1 MTELDA
7 VNQCLATIGEA
18 AVSTLED
25 VSYNYDAARALQTLR
40 SITTRVLDEGWW
52 FNSQS
57 LTVTP
62 DINGKLPIPPEVL
75 KIEGSTYVKEG
86 HYAIPFPDRSQTFT
100 QPVTMDV
107 CLDKSFDL
115 LPFAAQD
122 YITITAALRLQN
134 ISLGSDSVY
143 GYTAADLVQARG
155 ILLSAELTARP
166 MSSLDPSTNGAS
178 FIQNGARGLVT
189 RR

>member
-1 MTELDA
+1 MNELEA

-57 LTVTP
+57 LSVTP
-62 DINGKLPIPPEVL
+62 DINGKLPLPPEVL
-75 KIEGSTYVKEG
+75 KIEGSAYVKEG
-86 HYAIPFPDRSQTFT
+86 HYAVPFPDRDKTFT
-100 QPVTMDV
+100 QVVTLEV
-107 CLDKSFDL
+107 CLNKPFDL
-115 LPFAAQD
+115 LPYVAQD
-122 YITITAALRLQN
+122 YITISAALRLQN
-134 ISLGSDSVY
+134 ISLGSESVY
-143 GYTAADLVQARG
+143 GYTAADLLQARG
-155 ILLSAELTARP
+155 ALVSAELSARP
-166 MSSLDPSTNGAS
+166 MSSLDASTNGAS